1 MNETPETVNELLDM
15 QQGTEEDTD
24 TSSTLTKKQQKHLD
38 KLVSKALDR
47 SPAVGL
53 ELTKVLLEKLANYH
67 KAAVTDQAEE
77 GAELVTM
84 GQWVL
89 DLGHIQ
95 SAMACLESVT
105 LTIADED

>member
-1 MNETPETVNELLDM
+1 MNETPETVNELLAM
-15 QQGTEEDTD
+15 QEAPEAPGP
-24 TSSTLTKKQQKHLD
+24 LTKKQNKQLD
-38 KLVSKALDR
+38 KLVSKALKA

-67 KAAVTDQAEE
+67 KAAVTDQVEE
-77 GAELVTM
+77 EADLVTM

-95 SAMACLESVT
+95 SAQACLDSVT